1 MRVCVCTSYPADR
14 EPRGPRHAR
23 AIWETGFCASL
34 TFIDLRPANQPR
46 VEVDFLRG
54 IPELNWISLINPLR
68 SSQRMKW
75 GLAKLQKFS
84 ARGGY
89 KYFGIVSN
97 AALSPAL
104 TTLQRVLESQR
115 PDVIVAHNIDTL
127 LPAYRAAKSTGASL
141 IFDSME
147 FHSDMG
153 DDQDSITMNIIKSIE
168 SRCLPACAMVL
179 TSSIQVANALK
190 TTYGIDK
197 LLPLDNVPK
206 VHHSPDT
213 QKQEWLSLYWRNSTI
228 GLGQRGLEEAIR
240 ALQWVPKHVTLHLQG
255 RHTPDGLA
263 EVRSLAESI
272 GVLDR
277 VSIHPPYRSE
287 DAVKEASRF
296 HIGLCLERNGIRNHE
311 LTVSNKMFD
320 YHMAGLA
327 VISSDMPS
335 LTDVLRRSEGG
346 LTYRAGDASDL
357 ARAICELAEDRTRY
371 VQLSSNARRFA
382 VEQGNLDVEMA
393 KLKRAFQDSISSRIS
408 GNYA

>member
-23 AIWETGFCASL
+23 AIWETGLCSSL
-34 TFIDLRPANQPR
+34 TFVDLRPANQER
-46 VEVDFLRG
+46 VEIEFLKG
-54 IPELNWISLINPLR
+54 IPELNWISLVNPLR
-68 SSQRMKW
+68 STDRVKW
-75 GLAKLQKFS
+75 GLCKLHKLS
-84 ARGGY
+84 ARLGN
-89 KYFGIVSN
+89 KYFGTVSN

-104 TTLQRVLESQR
+104 MTLQRVLESQR
-115 PDVIVAHNIDTL
+115 PEIIVAHNIDTL
-127 LPAYRAAKSTGASL
+127 LPAYRAAKSTDASL

-153 DDQDSITMNIIKSIE
+153 DDQDSISMNIIKAIE
-168 SRCLPACAMVL
+168 RRCLPACKVVL
-179 TSSIQVANALK
+179 TSSLQVADALTK
-190 TTYGIDK
+190 TYGIRT

-206 VHHSPDT
+206 LQPNPNT
-213 QKQEWLSLYWRNSTI
+213 EKQEWLSLYWRNSTI

-240 ALQWVPKHVTLHLQG
+240 ALQWLPKNVTLHLQG
-255 RHTPDGLA
+255 RHTPTGLA

-272 GVLDR
+272 GVGGRLT
-277 VSIHPPYRSE
+277 IHPPYRSE

-296 HIGLCLERNGIRNHE
+296 HIGLCLERSGIRNHE

-335 LTDVLRRSEGG
+335 LVDVLRRSNAG
-346 LTYRAGDASDL
+346 LTYRAGDSSDL
-357 ARAICELAEDRTRY
+357 ARVISQLYEDRPRY
-371 VQLSSNARRFA
+371 HQLSQNARQFA

-393 KLKRAFQDSISSRIS
+393 KFKHAFQHIISSRIPVKH
-408 GNYA
+408 A